1 MIIIKLLQQLIV
13 DLSPLLIQMVKL
25 KVLRV
30 LLLEIKP
37 LMFAMMAIF
46 LKEQKKSIVKMMVN
60 ILMMLLNVN
69 VSLDNK
75 PTIISTL
82 NIGID
87 CGDLSDIPNGNVV
100 IAPDTSLG
108 STATYSC
115 DAGFNLVGEDTR
127 TCQTNGEWSGEEP
140 SCARKLFIP

>member
-1 MIIIKLLQQLIV
+1 MHSYVFSHYHIIINNFKY
-13 DLSPLLIQMVKL
+13 
-25 KVLRV
+25 
-30 LLLEIKP
+30 
-37 LMFAMMAIF
+37 
-46 LKEQKKSIVKMMVN
+46 
-60 ILMMLLNVN
+60 
-69 VSLDNK
+69 
-75 PTIISTL
+75 
-82 NIGID
+82 IGID

-140 SCARKLFIP
+140 SCARKLFVP